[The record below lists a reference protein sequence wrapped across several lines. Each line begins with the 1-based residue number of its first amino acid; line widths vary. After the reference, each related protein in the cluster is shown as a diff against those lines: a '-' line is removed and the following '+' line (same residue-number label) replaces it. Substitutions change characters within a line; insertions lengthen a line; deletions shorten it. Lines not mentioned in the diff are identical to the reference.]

1 MKIKVKLIQEIQ
13 IMIDKFSPYWKKAC
27 ELINYTYPEDLD
39 SWKCPE
45 NGTINISSPVME
57 KLSLGDVVCINSINY
72 SYFFIFSMLS
82 SAILDYTPL
91 ALLSTSKNVH
101 VYQNRMLFY
110 YLNGEFESDEKVIER
125 LSAVAMEYGLSLIVI
140 TNASLLPKKRNGLTT
155 LKVRQVRNRLIL
167 TPPEEVTVTVNRE
180 KQYRFHIDN
189 DSRITAGLSI
199 KGRNVL
205 LVMKDERS

>member
-45 NGTINISSPVME
+45 NVTINISSPVLE

-72 SYFFIFSMLS
+72 SYFFIFSMLN

-110 YLNGEFESDEKVIER
+110 YLNG
-125 LSAVAMEYGLSLIVI
+125 
-140 TNASLLPKKRNGLTT
+140 
-155 LKVRQVRNRLIL
+155 
-167 TPPEEVTVTVNRE
+167 
-180 KQYRFHIDN
+180 
-189 DSRITAGLSI
+189 
-199 KGRNVL
+199 
-205 LVMKDERS
+205 